1 MHYGKTHQLIVKE
14 VENKIVCYKET
25 VECQNLIFLPG
36 SQGRAQCHTAKI
48 RDLNQRVKIDH
59 VPLLSAPYKSIFLR
73 MFLAC
78 LMVIQLVKKLI
89 GKSKHKMQSKLL
101 CVDIRPPLDPLLS
114 QFNAIYIIPFMLAS
128 QKQSLSLEVP

>member
-36 SQGRAQCHTAKI
+36 GQERVQCHTAKI
-48 RDLNQRVKIDH
+48 RSESEGKIDH

-78 LMVIQLVKKLI
+78 LMVIQLVKKFI
-89 GKSKHKMQSKLL
+89 GKTSIKCSPNCSVLTYVHHW
-101 CVDIRPPLDPLLS
+101 ILS
-114 QFNAIYIIPFMLAS
+114 
-128 QKQSLSLEVP
+128 